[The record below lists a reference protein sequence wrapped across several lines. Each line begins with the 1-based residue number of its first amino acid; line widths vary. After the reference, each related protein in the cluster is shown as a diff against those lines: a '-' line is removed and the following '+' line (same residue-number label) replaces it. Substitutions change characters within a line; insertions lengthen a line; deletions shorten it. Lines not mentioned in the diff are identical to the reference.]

1 MINVVFFISLHQGD
15 LKKINCLYLM
25 NDFNICYPSEST
37 CYQSNGF
44 YCHKQILN
52 VFYVLLNQR
61 SVA

>member
-37 CYQSNGF
+37 GYQSNG
-44 YCHKQILN
+44 YLLSQKIIKC
-52 VFYVLLNQR
+52 VLC
-61 SVA
+61 STTHIF